1 MKKTLFSVCLLL
13 FIVSALYLPDSLA
26 QDYAQWRL
34 PEGAKVRL
42 GKGKINEVQLSPDGT
57 RLAVATSIGIWLYD
71 AHSGEAL
78 DLLNPMKEVLSISFN
93 PDGAML
99 AGGSRNGTIHL
110 WDTTTGKEIKTLI
123 GHNGRIVSVAFNP
136 DGRTLASGSWDDTIR
151 LWDTAT
157 GKHIKTFLCGGI
169 PFALV
174 FNPDGTTLAG
184 VMNDP
189 PTVWWDPPP
198 PIDPPIDDPEPEPA
212 PGAPSLF
219 PFPVDPGNFICLW
232 DVATDHIRLTTSK
245 GIYSLAFSKLT
256 TSKGI
261 YSLAFSP
268 DGATLAGGTWNGIIH
283 LWDASTGK
291 EIKTLKGHTDAVMSL
306 AFSPHG
312 TILVSGS
319 QDNTIRLWDA
329 TTEEYIKILR
339 HTNGVRSLAFS
350 PNGLTFVSGG
360 WDKTI
365 HLWDAATGKYI
376 RSFKGHTEGING
388 LMFSLDGATLFS
400 MSHDKTIRLWK
411 TTTGEHRK
419 TLIGY
424 MEDLQSL
431 AFGPD
436 GIMLATGENY
446 SFDKEYSIYLW
457 NTATGEHIK
466 TFTGYEARAESLAFS
481 PDRTILANGGYRTI
495 NLWNV
500 ATGEHIKTLRGP
512 NKANNER
519 LYDHG
524 EEVSN
529 LTFSPDGTILASSN
543 YNDTIK
549 LWNVATGEYIRGLTG
564 HAGGLGGA
572 VSSLAFHP
580 DGTLL
585 ASGGYYSSYPNK
597 YMDIHLWDVATG
609 EHIKKFTKHI
619 GIVYSLVFSPD
630 GTILASGGST
640 NIHLWDVATGERI
653 GMLEEHEGLVHSLA
667 FSQDGTTLAGGY
679 ASIREGVSITGSL
692 WNVATGEH
700 IRMLTTIHKLD
711 GQYGHRCYRVS
722 FNTDGATLASAGR
735 NSEGIVLL
743 WDLDA
748 APLLPGEIPEDVN
761 DDGVLN
767 IQDLVLV
774 AANFGQTGLNAAD
787 VNGDGIVD
795 IGDLVKVAGMIAA
808 TAAAPPMNSPALAT
822 LTTAD
827 VQQWLSQTE
836 QLDIIDPVSQRGIR
850 FLEQLLT
857 ALTPK
862 ETALLPNYPNPFNPE
877 TWIPYQLAEPAKVTL
892 TIYAVDGTVTR
903 TLELGHQPIGVY
915 HDRHRAA
922 RWDGK
927 NERGEAVASGVY
939 FYTLTAGEFKAT
951 RKMIVQ
957 K

>member
-1 MKKTLFSVCLLL
+1 MRKTLFSIRLIL
-13 FIVSALYLPDSLA
+13 FIVSVLYLPDSLA
-26 QDYAQWRL
+26 QDYAQWHL
-34 PEGAKVRL
+34 PEGAKARL
-42 GKGKINEVQLSPDGT
+42 GKGKINEVQLSPDAT

-71 AHSGEAL
+71 AHSGEEL
-78 DLLNPMKEVLSISFN
+78 DLLNPMKEILSISFS
-93 PDGAML
+93 PDSATL

-110 WDTTTGKEIKTLI
+110 WDSTTGKDLKTLM
-123 GHNGRIVSVAFNP
+123 GHNGRIVSVAFSP
-136 DGRTLASGSWDDTIR
+136 DGTTLASGGWDGNIIR
-151 LWDTAT
+151 LWDTIT
-157 GKHIKTFLCGGI
+157 GKHIKTFPCGGI

-174 FNPDGTTLAG
+174 FNPDGTALTG
-184 VMNDP
+184 VMNSP
-189 PTVWWDPPP
+189 PTY
-198 PIDPPIDDPEPEPA
+198 A
-212 PGAPSLF
+212 PTAGAPSLF
-219 PFPVDPGNFICLW
+219 PRDPGNFIRLW
-232 DVATDHIRLTTSK
+232 DVATGNIRFTTSK
-245 GIYSLAFSKLT
+245 GIYSFACSPDGVTLAGGSRNGTIHLWDAATGKQIKTLT
-256 TSKGI
+256 GHTDAVI
-261 YSLAFSP
+261 SLAFSP
-268 DGATLAGGTWNGIIH
+268 DGIT
-283 LWDASTGK
+283 
-291 EIKTLKGHTDAVMSL
+291 
-306 AFSPHG
+306 
-312 TILVSGS
+312 LVSGS
-319 QDNTIRLWDA
+319 EDNTICLWDTA
-329 TTEEYIKILR
+329 TEEHVKILG

-350 PNGLTFVSGG
+350 PNGLTFVSGS

-365 HLWDAATGKYI
+365 HLWDAATRKHI

-400 MSHDKTIRLWK
+400 MSRDKTIRLWE

-424 MEDLQSL
+424 MEGIQSL

-436 GIMLATGENY
+436 GIRLATGENY

-466 TFTGYEARAESLAFS
+466 TLTGYEARAESLAFS
-481 PDRTILANGGYRTI
+481 PDGTILANGGYRTI

-512 NKANNER
+512 NKANKER

-524 EEVSN
+524 EEVYN

-564 HAGGLGGA
+564 HAGGLSGE

-585 ASGGYYSSYPNK
+585 ASGGNEYSYPDD

-653 GMLEEHEGLVHSLA
+653 GMLEEHEGFIHSLA
-667 FSQDGTTLAGGY
+667 FSHDGTTLAGGY
-679 ASIREGVSITGSL
+679 TSIGESVITGSL

-700 IRMLTTIHKLD
+700 IRMLTTIHKRY
-711 GQYGHRCYRVS
+711 GQYEHRCYRVS
-722 FNTDGATLASAGR
+722 FNTDGATLASTDFDSG
-735 NSEGIVLL
+735 GIVLL

-761 DDGVLN
+761 GDGVLN
-767 IQDLVLV
+767 IQDLVRV
-774 AANFGQTGLNAAD
+774 SSNFGKTGENEAD

-795 IGDLVKVAGMIAA
+795 VKDLLLVLAA
-808 TAAAPPMNSPALAT
+808 IEAAAGAPSLHTQALN
-822 LTTAD
+822 LFTAEE
-827 VQQWLSQTE
+827 VQRWLVEASGFANKS
-836 QLDIIDPVSQRGIR
+836 LAHQRGILM
-850 FLEQLLT
+850 LERLLT
-857 ALTPK
+857 LLTPK
-862 ETALLPNYPNPFNPE
+862 ETSLLPNYPNPFNPE
-877 TWIPYQLAEPAKVTL
+877 TWIPYQLSEPAEVML
-892 TIYAVDGTVTR
+892 HIYAVNGTLIQ
-903 TLELGHQPIGVY
+903 TLELGHQPAGMYQIKN
-915 HDRHRAA
+915 RAA
-922 RWDGK
+922 YWDGR
-927 NERGEAVASGVY
+927 NTVGEPVASGIY
-939 FYTLTAGEFKAT
+939 FYTLTAGEFTAT
-951 RKMIVQ
+951 RKLLIR

>member
-1 MKKTLFSVCLLL
+1 MPFTEDSRLLKKERFQMKKALFSICLIL
-13 FIVSALYLPDSLA
+13 FIVSVLYLPDSLA
-26 QDYAQWRL
+26 QDYAQWHL
-34 PEGAKVRL
+34 PEGAKARL

-57 RLAVATSIGIWLYD
+57 WLAVATSIGIWLYD
-71 AHSGEAL
+71 AHSGKEL
-78 DLLNPMKEVLSISFN
+78 DLLNPMKRILSISFS
-93 PDGAML
+93 PDGATL

-110 WDTTTGKEIKTLI
+110 WDITTGKEIKTLM
-123 GHNGRIVSVAFNP
+123 GHTNDVISLAFSP
-136 DGRTLASGSWDDTIR
+136 DGTTLVSGSEDNTIR
-151 LWDTAT
+151 LWETTT
-157 GKHIKTFLCGGI
+157 GKHIKTFGCGGM
-169 PFALV
+169 PFALT
-174 FNPDGTTLAG
+174 FNPDGATLAG
-184 VMNDP
+184 VMNSP
-189 PTVWWDPPP
+189 PTD
-198 PIDPPIDDPEPEPA
+198 A
-212 PGAPSLF
+212 LTAGAPSLF
-219 PFPVDPGNFICLW
+219 PRDPGNFICLW
-232 DVATDHIRLTTSK
+232 DVATGDIRFTKSK
-245 GIYSLAFSKLT
+245 GIYSFACSPDGVTLAGGSWNGTIHLWDAATGKEIKTLMGHT
-256 TSKGI
+256 DAVI
-261 YSLAFSP
+261 SLAFSP
-268 DGATLAGGTWNGIIH
+268 DGTT
-283 LWDASTGK
+283 
-291 EIKTLKGHTDAVMSL
+291 
-306 AFSPHG
+306 
-312 TILVSGS
+312 LVSGS
-319 QDNTIRLWDA
+319 EDNTICLWDTA
-329 TTEEYIKILR
+329 TEEHVKILG

-350 PNGLTFVSGG
+350 PNGLTFVSGSWNG
-360 WDKTI
+360 TI
-365 HLWDAATGKYI
+365 HLWNAATRKHI

-400 MSHDKTIRLWK
+400 MSHDKTIRLWE

-436 GIMLATGENY
+436 GIMLATGEDF
-446 SFDKEYSIYLW
+446 SFDKEHSIYLW

-466 TFTGYEARAESLAFS
+466 TLTGYEARAESLAFS
-481 PDRTILANGGYRTI
+481 PDGTILANGGYRTI

-519 LYDHG
+519 LYYHG

-564 HAGGLGGA
+564 HAGGLTGA

-585 ASGGYYSSYPNK
+585 ASGGYYSSYPNN

-619 GIVYSLVFSPD
+619 GVVYSLVFSPD

-667 FSQDGTTLAGGY
+667 FSHDGTTLAGGY
-679 ASIREGVSITGSL
+679 ASIREGVIITGSL

-722 FNTDGATLASAGR
+722 FNTDGATLASTGR

-836 QLDIIDPVSQRGIR
+836 QLNIIDPVSQRGIR

-877 TWIPYQLAEPAKVTL
+877 TWIPYQLAEPAEVTL
-892 TIYAVDGTVTR
+892 TIYAVDGTVAR
-903 TLELGHQPIGVY
+903 TLALGHQSIGVY
-915 HDRHRAA
+915 QDRHRAA

-927 NERGEAVASGVY
+927 NELGEPVASGVY
-939 FYTLTAGEFKAT
+939 FYMLTAGEFKAT
-951 RKMIVQ
+951 RKMLIM

>member
-306 AFSPHG
+306 AFSPDG

-400 MSHDKTIRLWK
+400 TGWDNTIRLWDA
-411 TTTGEHRK
+411 TTGTNLK
-419 TLIGY
+419 TFSGH
-424 MEDLQSL
+424 MEVIKNI
-431 AFGPD
+431 AFSPD
-436 GIMLATGENY
+436 GTTLAIVAEN
-446 SFDKEYSIYLW
+446 SSIYLW
-457 NTATGEHIK
+457 DAATGKHIK
-466 TFTGYEARAESLAFS
+466 TLAEDAGIIYSLAFS
-481 PDRTILANGGYRTI
+481 PDSATLAGGGHGYIYLWDVATKEHIETFVGEGGLSVVSDRLRITDLMFSPDGAILAWRSYGSNSTNLWDVATKEHIKTLTGGPFAFSPDGAILASGGYAGI

-500 ATGEHIKTLRGP
+500 ATGELIKKELLEHIGKVYSL
-512 NKANNER
+512 A
-519 LYDHG
+519 
-524 EEVSN
+524 
-529 LTFSPDGTILASSN
+529 FSPDGT
-543 YNDTIK
+543 T
-549 LWNVATGEYIRGLTG
+549 
-564 HAGGLGGA
+564 
-572 VSSLAFHP
+572 
-580 DGTLL
+580 L
-585 ASGGYYSSYPNK
+585 ASGGYAGIN
-597 YMDIHLWDVATG
+597 LWNIATG
-609 EHIKKFTKHI
+609 EHIRMLKGHKNWRWP
-619 GIVYSLVFSPD
+619 GDLAFSPD
-630 GTILASGGST
+630 GTTLASGYTRDIDHIGR
-640 NIHLWDVATGERI
+640 DV
-653 GMLEEHEGLVHSLA
+653 
-667 FSQDGTTLAGGY
+667 
-679 ASIREGVSITGSL
+679 ITGSL

-700 IRMLTTIHKLD
+700 TRMLTTTHT
-711 GQYGHRCYRVS
+711 HSFYRVS
-722 FNTDGATLASAGR
+722 FNTDGATLASADLDGR
-735 NSEGIVLL
+735 IVLL
-743 WDLDA
+743 WDLDT
-748 APLLPGEIPEDVN
+748 APLLQGEIPEDVN
-761 DDGVLN
+761 GDGVLN
-767 IQDLVLV
+767 IQDLLLI

-795 IGDLVKVAGMIAA
+795 IRDLVKVAGAIAAAA
-808 TAAAPPMNSPALAT
+808 TAPSMNPQALEMF
-822 LTTAD
+822 TTAD
-827 VQQWLSQTE
+827 VQQWFLQAQQFNLT
-836 QLDIIDPVSQRGIR
+836 DPVSQRGIR